1 MVKIPGTSLARNH
14 RNHQLQT
21 PPPTATEKKATPHHH
36 FYPNTI
42 HQPAVLY
49 DKMSTPPSNI
59 VTSPLTGN
67 KRKQPDPPEEPE
79 SEDVVVSTSLLSTIP
94 LSLPERKK
102 EKTDSPIETTKAT
115 AVLEETS
122 SVVAATLPETSS
134 IAPVTTSTSATTL
147 AEENKAVAVGA
158 SKEKKGEAEP
168 TVSKVDIVSGDKDN
182 NSTSKEDAAK
192 SAEAPSSS
200 SSSGV
205 NVDVE
210 MKDVEE
216 TNDESKRVEE
226 TEAAIPETANT
237 TKNSEEVTTKSDTDV
252 LMKDAEKLVESDGKT
267 NNNAQVPDKEVDKM
281 ENVETKITTENETKD
296 SKQEEIVPNKID
308 GKFNWDIIR
317 AKLSSQNIQIIF
329 GTLTELRDD
338 FELLHSTEY
347 PSVLATLVPIFGNL
361 LNTLPCSPPDNPYS
375 QSSGIAQN
383 NQFSS
388 NQYIHRVRH
397 GIMELCNSFPCNEVL
412 RPYVVKV
419 MAMAIGV
426 LKKDYE
432 ENALLASK
440 IIVELHKNYRQLLT
454 DHTEPY
460 LNFVLSSYRNLSSNV
475 QKNLTWKD
483 SDQSKVTPDYALK
496 SEMSFRI
503 LTECPLTVILI
514 FQLYPKF
521 IKSYLMQLLPLMMDA
536 LGQRP
541 PPPPSSSSL
550 QLRSTVKK
558 DESIKDGSKEGSN
571 TNSDLQA
578 QKEAIYTQLYYKRA
592 REFLSAQVKTLTF
605 VTFLLSRYGEQ
616 MKPHEDNLATN
627 VLNLFQMC
635 PREAIATRKDLLLA
649 LRHIFATDFR
659 SGFFKH
665 IDLLLDDR
673 VLIGKHKQSEHTH
686 LRVEAYGALAT
697 LIPHVC
703 SKLTLIQ
710 ISRVVLL
717 YSRVLHDASMNLPLK
732 SQMMSINLLLCM
744 VDTVFQ
750 NTEERASF
758 GRDILYRIFENLVWK
773 MRHLS
778 QNGTYK
784 ATTMKVNIN
793 GSSTGSTPQPLAD
806 DKKENNEMFRN
817 RIAQMYGDQSLENQD
832 TISNVKSLI
841 KMILPGFK
849 KLIWCINSYGAQ
861 REKIKRGKSESDKS
875 KTSMTNQHYSSW
887 YEEMAMQT
895 MSTNEQKLVDNCLV
909 WSLDAI
915 QIFNDDSSESSEKP
929 AKSATT
935 FRLALDLL
943 ASALAV
949 MDSFSFQRVVGPRV
963 GMIFEAVVRDPDAIV
978 IVQKFLLHSTNI
990 SPTFASCLI
999 KYLMQNVRY
1008 LSISQEKDE
1017 SSQVSTVERKAEV
1030 MQQLFEIL
1038 FSSLA
1043 VYPKNEFVVRPHL
1056 QTLIATCLRHATNNE
1071 EILWPGI
1078 NLKILKKLFHAIAGG
1093 KFEESYKEILPLLSP
1108 LLNGLYRISLQA
1120 KNKVVKNVII
1130 DICLTIPARLSSH
1143 LPHLPLLLRVIVSAL
1158 QTNDG
1163 ELINLG

>member
-1 MVKIPGTSLARNH
+1 
-14 RNHQLQT
+14 
-21 PPPTATEKKATPHHH
+21 
-36 FYPNTI
+36 
-42 HQPAVLY
+42 
-49 DKMSTPPSNI
+49 MSTPPSNI

-67 KRKQPDPPEEPE
+67 KRKQPDPPEEPG
-79 SEDVVVSTSLLSTIP
+79 SDDVVVSTSLLSTP
-94 LSLPERKK
+94 LSSPERKK
-102 EKTDSPIETTKAT
+102 EKTDSPIETTKST

-122 SVVAATLPETSS
+122 SVVSVTLPVTSS
-134 IAPVTTSTSATTL
+134 IAPVTTSTSTSATTL
-147 AEENKAVAVGA
+147 AAENKAVAVEA
-158 SKEKKGEAEP
+158 SKENKLEAEP
-168 TVSKVDIVSGDKDN
+168 TVSKIDIVSGDQDN
-182 NSTSKEDAAK
+182 NLSSKEDVATIK

-200 SSSGV
+200 SSSSGE

-210 MKDVEE
+210 MKDLEK
-216 TNDESKRVEE
+216 TNDESKRVELKDTKTTMPE
-226 TEAAIPETANT
+226 TENA
-237 TKNSEEVTTKSDTDV
+237 TKNSEEVATKADTDV
-252 LMKDAEKLVESDGKT
+252 IMKNAEKVVESDDGKI
-267 NNNAQVPDKEVDKM
+267 NNNAQVPDKKVDTDVNM
-281 ENVETKITTENETKD
+281 ENVETMITTENETKGT
-296 SKQEEIVPNKID
+296 KEEEIVPNKID
-308 GKFNWDIIR
+308 GKFNWDVIR
-317 AKLSSQNIQIIF
+317 TKLSSKNIQIIF
-329 GTLTELRDD
+329 GTLSELRDD

-397 GIMELCNSFPCNEVL
+397 GVMEFCNSFPCNEVL

-454 DHTEPY
+454 DYAEPY

-475 QKNLTWKD
+475 QKNLNWKD

-521 IKSYLMQLLPLMMDA
+521 IKSYLMQLLPLMMEA

-550 QLRSTVKK
+550 QLQSTVKK
-558 DESIKDGSKEGSN
+558 DESTKDGSTEGSN
-571 TNSDLQA
+571 NTSDLQA

-592 REFLSAQVKTLTF
+592 RELLSAQVKTLTF

-616 MKPHEDNLATN
+616 MKPYEDNLATN

-686 LRVEAYGALAT
+686 LRIEAYGALAT

-784 ATTMKVNIN
+784 AATMKVNIN
-793 GSSTGSTPQPLAD
+793 GSCKGVATNAATLTGSTSISQPLAD
-806 DKKENNEMFRN
+806 DIKENNEMSRN
-817 RIAQMYGDQSLENQD
+817 RMAQMYGDQSLENQD

-875 KTSMTNQHYSSW
+875 KTSMTINQHYSAW

-895 MSTNEQKLVDNCLV
+895 MSINEQKLVDNCLV

-915 QIFNDDSSESSEKP
+915 QIFKDDSESSEKP
-929 AKSATT
+929 VESATT
-935 FRLALDLL
+935 FHQALDLL

-949 MDSFSFQRVVGPRV
+949 MDSFSFQRVVGPKV
-963 GMIFEAVVRDPDAIV
+963 GMIFEAVVRDPEAIV

-999 KYLMQNVRY
+999 KYLMQNVTY
-1008 LSISQEKDE
+1008 LSFSQEKDK
-1017 SSQVSTVERKAEV
+1017 SSQGSKVERKAEV
-1030 MQQLFEIL
+1030 MQNFFEIL

-1043 VYPKNEFVVRPHL
+1043 IYPKNEFVVRPHL

-1108 LLNGLYRISLQA
+1108 LLNGLYRIYLQA